1 MLLYNSAICDLLRE
15 SIQIFTLCDYALT
28 VCDGTSFI
36 FLLRKT
42 TPPKNKFPKRLYG
55 GQPVFDVIWFFRIL
69 MKGET
74 VYIYKSSTNLIVRE
88 MSKFPILQK
97 LTHMMVLIMMI
108 NWLWGKWWWFWKW
121 WLLPGICNGR
131 WKFTFITE
139 YPLGPLKPR
148 KCSAILLV
156 GYIFRYT
163 TAMLKTQVTVVVQHC
178 NSGIACYC
186 YWYNTAVLVTQSQME
201 LYSMMYQGLANLDVK
216 PIWSRNVMI
225 WYSDGTTKK

>member
-1 MLLYNSAICDLLRE
+1 
-15 SIQIFTLCDYALT
+15 
-28 VCDGTSFI
+28 
-36 FLLRKT
+36 
-42 TPPKNKFPKRLYG
+42 
-55 GQPVFDVIWFFRIL
+55 
-69 MKGET
+69 MK
-74 VYIYKSSTNLIVRE
+74 
-88 MSKFPILQK
+88 QK
-97 LTHMMVLIMMI
+97 LYYLHQGPAGMYFQ
-108 NWLWGKWWWFWKW
+108 LWDGSGSGIGKNFWFGS
-121 WLLPGICNGR
+121 GIRYICKKNNNQVFSGIGNLDRVSGR

>member
-1 MLLYNSAICDLLRE
+1 MEAS
-15 SIQIFTLCDYALT
+15 
-28 VCDGTSFI
+28 
-36 FLLRKT
+36 
-42 TPPKNKFPKRLYG
+42 KF
-55 GQPVFDVIWFFRIL
+55 WCNFFRIL
-69 MKGET
+69 VLFFQKIGKNTKNCKNSKKIKNEAGVMYCLI
-74 VYIYKSSTNLIVRE
+74 YIFFRFYFWRFDFQKNI
-88 MSKFPILQK
+88 FPI
-97 LTHMMVLIMMI
+97 I
-108 NWLWGKWWWFWKW
+108 G
-121 WLLPGICNGR
+121 
-131 WKFTFITE
+131 
-139 YPLGPLKPR
+139 